1 MPRRRAHWA
10 KLPRNVLEEVLHKLQ
25 KGNKESVLFRARTVR
40 DIETAVTLQ
49 RVCKGWRCAYGFAN
63 THLWQRILNTRCKS
77 LRRARALTLNHKA
90 MRVYARHA
98 LEQERTQAWGMQALF
113 LWCAHTHETDLEAP
127 PCTRDA
133 ALQHSLLDRMDSL
146 YDAAWQQHCDKLGEH
161 PHTCLQGWRP
171 LFVRSTAIHVHLYCV
186 PVDWAHFV
194 EPSRFAFE
202 CKELEAWC
210 RALYDE
216 EEISALSRAPQT
228 PRNVREW
235 LSVWTEEAPALQAP
249 AHVPIIAE
257 REVSLYRISWCRG
270 ASWVPRLLHLD
281 TYGLQRALQPLSRP
295 RVEPQKLLFELTF
308 LLYRHHGLAPRIG
321 LYLLGL
327 FYYRM
332 RSRAHPLEVAEAMRT
347 FVSHWIRENRDSAQP
362 QLITVSF
369 FRAILAR
376 SQCHFQVPLSI
387 LEEEAIMYRSETQ
400 FAM

>member
-10 KLPRNVLEEVLHKLQ
+10 KLPRNVLEEVLHEIQ
-25 KGNKESVLFRARTVR
+25 KCNKESVLFRARTVR

-49 RVCKGWRCAYGFAN
+49 RVCKEWRCAYGFAN

-98 LEQERTQAWGMQALF
+98 LEQERKQCWGMQALF
-113 LWCAHTHETDLEAP
+113 LWCAHTSENTQEINLEAP

-133 ALQHSLLDRMDSL
+133 ALQHSVLSRMDGL
-146 YDAAWQQHCDKLGEH
+146 YDAAWQKHCDKLGEH
-161 PHTCLQGWRP
+161 PHTWLQSWRP
-171 LFVRSTAIHVHLYCV
+171 LFVRSTAVHVHLYCV
-186 PVDWAHFV
+186 PVDWAHFL

-210 RALYDE
+210 RALFDE
-216 EEISALSRAPQT
+216 EEISALSRATQT

-235 LSVWTEEAPALQAP
+235 LSAWTGEAPAR
-249 AHVPIIAE
+249 VPIIAQSD
-257 REVSLYRISWCRG
+257 VGLYRISWCRG

-321 LYLLGL
+321 LYMLGV

-332 RSRAHPLEVAEAMRT
+332 RSRAPPADVTEAMRT
-347 FVSHWIRENRDSAQP
+347 LVSHWIRENRDSAQP

-369 FRAILAR
+369 FRAILSR
-376 SQCHFQVPLSI
+376 EQCHFQVPLSI

-400 FAM
+400 FAT